1 MKEDRPRGIR
11 VRECGKVRSSDQDR
25 GWRRARNEGQS
36 SQPGKEGGI
45 KPTRVS
51 GGGMM
56 ETGAL
61 GG

>member
-11 VRECGKVRSSDQDR
+11 VRECGKVRSSDQDS

-45 KPTRVS
+45 KPARVS

-56 ETGAL
+56 ETGTL
-61 GG
+61 DG